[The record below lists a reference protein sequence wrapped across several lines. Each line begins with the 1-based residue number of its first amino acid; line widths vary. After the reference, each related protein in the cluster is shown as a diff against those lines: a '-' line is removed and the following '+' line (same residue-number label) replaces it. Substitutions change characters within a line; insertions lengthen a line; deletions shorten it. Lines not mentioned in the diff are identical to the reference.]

1 MKKTMLICGSDGFI
15 GNTALHY
22 FKDEYDITATI
33 FNRGTPRRPIVEG
46 VNYIAVDLRDEH
58 QVIELFERKQ
68 FDVVLQ
74 AAATTTGAKDVVERP
89 YVHVTDNSVMNSWI
103 FREAMRTKV
112 GHLLFP
118 SCTVMYQPK
127 EYPQSELDWS
137 PLDEIYPAYFGVG
150 NMKVFCEKM
159 CEFYSRIGETKF
171 TAFRHSNVYGPRD
184 KFDLDKCHVVPAFVN
199 KIINADD
206 ILEIWGKGRASRDI
220 VYIDD
225 LIDFISKC
233 IKNQKTKYELYN
245 CGGGQAYPILDLAK
259 IIMNIND
266 KDLQFKFDTTKPDI
280 PTTVILNCDK
290 AKIDLGWEPTTT
302 VEEGLRKTSEWYKKH
317 AR

>member
-1 MKKTMLICGSDGFI
+1 MKETMLICGADGFI
-15 GNTALHY
+15 GKTALEY
-22 FKDEYDITATI
+22 FKDRYNITAVLFNKDVSPRGTTEGVEYVSADLRVESEVIDLFEMKRYDI
-33 FNRGTPRRPIVEG
+33 
-46 VNYIAVDLRDEH
+46 
-58 QVIELFERKQ
+58 
-68 FDVVLQ
+68 VLQ
-74 AAATTTGAKDVVERP
+74 LAATTTGAKDVVERP

-127 EYPQSELDWS
+127 SHPQSESDWS

-159 CEFYSRIGETKF
+159 CDFYSRIGETKF

-199 KIINADD
+199 KVINADKV
-206 ILEIWGKGRASRDI
+206 LEIWGKGNASRDI
-220 VYIDD
+220 IYIDD
-225 LIDFISKC
+225 LVDFIDKC
-233 IKNQKTKYELYN
+233 IQNQESRYELYN
-245 CGGGQAYPILDLAK
+245 CGAGKAYPILELAK
-259 IIMNIND
+259 TIMILND
-266 KDLQFKFDTTKPDI
+266 KELEFKFDLTKPDI

-290 AKIDLGWEPTTT
+290 ARDELGWEPTTS
-302 VEEGLRKTSEWYKKH
+302 VIEGLRRTSDWYKNNVQ
-317 AR
+317 

>member
-1 MKKTMLICGSDGFI
+1 MKETMLICGADGFI
-15 GNTALHY
+15 GKTALEY
-22 FKDEYDITATI
+22 FKDRYSITAVLFNKDVSPRGTTEGVEYVSADLRVESEVIDLFEMKRYDI
-33 FNRGTPRRPIVEG
+33 
-46 VNYIAVDLRDEH
+46 
-58 QVIELFERKQ
+58 
-68 FDVVLQ
+68 VLQ
-74 AAATTTGAKDVVERP
+74 LAATTTGAKDVVERP

-127 EYPQSELDWS
+127 SHPQSESDWS

-159 CEFYSRIGETKF
+159 CDFYSRIGETKF

-199 KIINADD
+199 KVINADKV
-206 ILEIWGKGRASRDI
+206 LEIWGKGNASRDI

-225 LIDFISKC
+225 LVDFVDKC
-233 IKNQKTKYELYN
+233 IQNQEAKYELYN
-245 CGGGQAYPILDLAK
+245 CGAGKAYPILELAK
-259 IIMNIND
+259 TIMILND
-266 KDLQFKFDTTKPDI
+266 KELEFKFDLTKPDI

-290 AKIDLGWEPTTT
+290 ARDELGWEPTTS
-302 VEEGLRKTSEWYKKH
+302 VIEGLRRTSDWYKNNVQ
-317 AR
+317 

>member
-1 MKKTMLICGSDGFI
+1 MLICGADGLI
-15 GNTALHY
+15 GKSSLDY
-22 FKDEYDITATI
+22 FKDRYDITATL
-33 FNRGTPRRPIVEG
+33 FNKDAPQKG
-46 VNYIAVDLRDEH
+46 AVDGVEYISIDLRVESE
-58 QVIELFERKQ
+58 VIELFESKS

-74 AAATTTGAKDVVERP
+74 AAATTTGAKDVIERP

-127 EYPQSELDWS
+127 PHPQSETDWS

-159 CEFYSRIGETKF
+159 CDFYSRIGETKF
-171 TAFRHSNVYGPRD
+171 TAFRHSNVYGPYD

-199 KIINADD
+199 KVINADEV
-206 ILEIWGKGRASRDI
+206 LEIWGQGRASRDI
-220 VYIDD
+220 IYIDD
-225 LIDFISKC
+225 LIDFIDKC
-233 IKNQKTKYELYN
+233 IQNQEAKYELYN
-245 CGGGQAYPILDLAK
+245 CGAGQAYPILDLAK
-259 IIMNIND
+259 MIMTLNG
-266 KDLQFKFDTTKPDI
+266 KDLQFKFDLTKPDI

-290 AKIDLGWEPTTT
+290 AKSQLGWEPQTS
-302 VEEGLRKTSEWYKKH
+302 VEEGLSKTSEWYKNNVQ
-317 AR
+317 

>member
-1 MKKTMLICGSDGFI
+1 MKQKMLICGADGFI
-15 GNTALHY
+15 GKTALDY
-22 FKDEYDITATI
+22 FKDRYDITATL
-33 FNRGTPRRPIVEG
+33 FNKDVPQRGVVEG
-46 VNYIAVDLRDEH
+46 VEYVSIDLRVESE
-58 QVIELFERKQ
+58 VIDLFESKR

-127 EYPQSELDWS
+127 DHPQSEADWS

-150 NMKVFCEKM
+150 NMKMFCEKM
-159 CEFYSRIGETKF
+159 CDFYSRIGETKF
-171 TAFRHSNVYGPRD
+171 TAFRHSNVYGPYD

-199 KIINADD
+199 KVINADEV
-206 ILEIWGKGRASRDI
+206 LEIWGQGRASRDI
-220 VYIDD
+220 IYIDD
-225 LIDFISKC
+225 LIDFIDKC
-233 IKNQKTKYELYN
+233 IENQESKYELYN
-245 CGGGQAYPILDLAK
+245 CGAGQAYPILELAK
-259 IIMNIND
+259 TIMTLNG
-266 KDLQFKFDTTKPDI
+266 KDLEFKFDLTKPDI

-290 AKIDLGWEPTTT
+290 AKNDLGWEPKIS
-302 VEEGLRKTSEWYKKH
+302 VEEGLKRTSEWYINNV
-317 AR
+317 R

>member
-1 MKKTMLICGSDGFI
+1 MKQKMLICGADGFI
-15 GNTALHY
+15 GKTALDY
-22 FKDEYDITATI
+22 FKDRYDITATI
-33 FNRGTPRRPIVEG
+33 FNKDVPQRGVVEG
-46 VNYIAVDLRDEH
+46 VEYVSIDLRVESE
-58 QVIELFERKQ
+58 VIDLFESNG

-127 EYPQSELDWS
+127 DHPQSEADWS

-159 CEFYSRIGETKF
+159 CDFYSRIGETKF
-171 TAFRHSNVYGPRD
+171 TAFRHSNVYGPYD

-199 KIINADD
+199 KVINADEV
-206 ILEIWGKGRASRDI
+206 LEIWGQGRASRDI
-220 VYIDD
+220 IYIDD
-225 LIDFISKC
+225 LIDFIDKC
-233 IKNQKTKYELYN
+233 IENQESKYELYN
-245 CGGGQAYPILDLAK
+245 CGAGQAYPILELAK
-259 IIMNIND
+259 TIMTLNG
-266 KDLQFKFDTTKPDI
+266 KDLEFKFDLTKPDI

-290 AKIDLGWEPTTT
+290 AKNDLGWEPKIS
-302 VEEGLRKTSEWYKKH
+302 VEEGLKRTSEWYINNV
-317 AR
+317 R

>member
-1 MKKTMLICGSDGFI
+1 MKHKMLICGADGFI
-15 GNTALHY
+15 GKTALDY
-22 FKDEYDITATI
+22 FKDRYDITATL
-33 FNRGTPRRPIVEG
+33 FNKDIPQRGVVEG
-46 VNYIAVDLRDEH
+46 VEYVSIDLRVESE
-58 QVIELFERKQ
+58 VIDLFESKR

-127 EYPQSELDWS
+127 DHPQSEADWS

-159 CEFYSRIGETKF
+159 CDFYSRIGETKF
-171 TAFRHSNVYGPRD
+171 TAFRHSNVYGPYD

-199 KIINADD
+199 KVINADEV
-206 ILEIWGKGRASRDI
+206 LEIWGQGRASRDI
-220 VYIDD
+220 IYIDD
-225 LIDFISKC
+225 LIDFIDKC
-233 IKNQKTKYELYN
+233 IENQESKYELYN
-245 CGGGQAYPILDLAK
+245 CGAGQAYPILELAK
-259 IIMNIND
+259 TIMTLNG
-266 KDLQFKFDTTKPDI
+266 KDLEFKFDLTKPDI

-290 AKIDLGWEPTTT
+290 AKNDLGWEPKIS
-302 VEEGLRKTSEWYKKH
+302 VEEGLKRTSEWYINNV
-317 AR
+317 R

>member
-1 MKKTMLICGSDGFI
+1 MKPTMLICGADGLI
-15 GNTALHY
+15 GKSSLDY
-22 FKDEYDITATI
+22 FKDRYDITATL
-33 FNRGTPRRPIVEG
+33 FNKDAPQKG
-46 VNYIAVDLRDEH
+46 AVDGVEYISIDLRVESE
-58 QVIELFERKQ
+58 VIELFESKS

-74 AAATTTGAKDVVERP
+74 AAATTTGAKDVIERP

-127 EYPQSELDWS
+127 PHPQSETDWS

-159 CEFYSRIGETKF
+159 CDFYSRIGETKF
-171 TAFRHSNVYGPRD
+171 TAFRHSNVYGPYD

-199 KIINADD
+199 KVINADEV
-206 ILEIWGKGRASRDI
+206 LEIWGQGRASRDI
-220 VYIDD
+220 IYIDD
-225 LIDFISKC
+225 LIDFIDKC
-233 IKNQKTKYELYN
+233 IQNQEAKYELYN
-245 CGGGQAYPILDLAK
+245 CGAGQAYPILDLAK
-259 IIMNIND
+259 MIMTLNG
-266 KDLQFKFDTTKPDI
+266 KDLQFKFDLTKPDI

-290 AKIDLGWEPTTT
+290 AKSQLGWEPQTS
-302 VEEGLRKTSEWYKKH
+302 VEEGLSKTSEWYKNNVQ
-317 AR
+317 

>member
-1 MKKTMLICGSDGFI
+1 MKKTMLICGADGFI
-15 GNTALHY
+15 GKSALE
-22 FKDEYDITATI
+22 FFRDEYDITATL
-33 FNRGTPRRPIVEG
+33 FDREEPRKGRADKVEY
-46 VNYIAVDLRDEH
+46 VSVDLRNEN
-58 QVIELFERKQ
+58 QVIELFNRKKY
-68 FDVVLQ
+68 DVVLQ

-89 YVHVTDNSVMNSWI
+89 YVHVTDNTVMNAWI

-127 EYPQSELDWS
+127 ECAQTEKDWS

-150 NMKVFCEKM
+150 NMKVFSEKM
-159 CEFYSRIGETKF
+159 CDFYSRIGDTKF

-199 KIINADD
+199 KVTNAQDV
-206 ILEIWGKGRASRDI
+206 LEIWGQGKASRDI
-220 VYIDD
+220 IYIDD
-225 LIDFISKC
+225 LIDFIDRC

-245 CGGGQAYPILDLAK
+245 CGAGQAYPILELAK
-259 IIMNIND
+259 IIMKINNKTLD
-266 KDLQFKFDTTKPDI
+266 FNFDLTKPDI

-290 AKIDLGWEPTTT
+290 AKNELGWEPTTS
-302 VEEGLRKTSEWYKKH
+302 VEDGLRATCEWYKNNV
-317 AR
+317 R

>member
-1 MKKTMLICGSDGFI
+1 MKPTMLICGSDGLI
-15 GNTALHY
+15 GKSSLDY
-22 FKDEYDITATI
+22 FKDRYDITATL
-33 FNRGTPRRPIVEG
+33 FNKDAPLKGSVDGVE
-46 VNYIAVDLRDEH
+46 YISIDLRVESE
-58 QVIELFERKQ
+58 VIELFESKS

-74 AAATTTGAKDVVERP
+74 AAATTTGAKDVIERP

-127 EYPQSELDWS
+127 DKPQSEVDWS

-159 CEFYSRIGETKF
+159 CDFYSRIGETKF
-171 TAFRHSNVYGPRD
+171 TAFRHSNVYGPYD

-199 KIINADD
+199 KVINADEV
-206 ILEIWGKGRASRDI
+206 LEIWGEGRASRDI
-220 VYIDD
+220 IYIDD
-225 LIDFISKC
+225 LIDFIDKC
-233 IKNQKTKYELYN
+233 IQNQEAKYELYN
-245 CGGGQAYPILDLAK
+245 CGAGQAYPILELAK
-259 IIMNIND
+259 MIMTLNG
-266 KDLQFKFDTTKPDI
+266 KDLQFKFDLTKPDI

-290 AKIDLGWEPTTT
+290 AKSHLGWEPQTS
-302 VEEGLRKTSEWYKKH
+302 VEEGLSKTSEWYKNNVQ
-317 AR
+317 

>member
-1 MKKTMLICGSDGFI
+1 MKPTMLICGADGLI
-15 GNTALHY
+15 GKSSLDY
-22 FKDEYDITATI
+22 FKDRYDITATL
-33 FNRGTPRRPIVEG
+33 FNKDTPQKG
-46 VNYIAVDLRDEH
+46 AVDGVEYISIDLRVESE
-58 QVIELFERKQ
+58 VIELFESKS

-74 AAATTTGAKDVVERP
+74 AAATTTGAKDVIERP

-127 EYPQSELDWS
+127 PHPQSETDWS

-159 CEFYSRIGETKF
+159 CDFYSRIGETKF
-171 TAFRHSNVYGPRD
+171 TAFRHSNVYGPYD

-199 KIINADD
+199 KVINADEV
-206 ILEIWGKGRASRDI
+206 LEIWGQGRASRDI
-220 VYIDD
+220 IYIDD
-225 LIDFISKC
+225 LIDFIDKC
-233 IKNQKTKYELYN
+233 IQKQEAKYELYN
-245 CGGGQAYPILDLAK
+245 CGAGQAYPILDLAK
-259 IIMNIND
+259 MIMTLNG
-266 KDLQFKFDTTKPDI
+266 KDLQFKFDLTKPDI

-290 AKIDLGWEPTTT
+290 AKSQLGWEPQTS
-302 VEEGLRKTSEWYKKH
+302 VEEGLNKTSEWYKNNVQ
-317 AR
+317 

>member
-1 MKKTMLICGSDGFI
+1 MKQKMLICGADGFI
-15 GNTALHY
+15 GKTALDY
-22 FKDEYDITATI
+22 FKDRYDITATL
-33 FNRGTPRRPIVEG
+33 FNKDVPQRGVVEG
-46 VNYIAVDLRDEH
+46 VEYVSIDLRVESE
-58 QVIELFERKQ
+58 VIDLFESKR

-127 EYPQSELDWS
+127 DHPQSEADWS

-159 CEFYSRIGETKF
+159 CDFYSRIGETKF
-171 TAFRHSNVYGPRD
+171 TAFRHSNVYGPYD

-199 KIINADD
+199 KVINADEV
-206 ILEIWGKGRASRDI
+206 LEIWGQGRASRDI
-220 VYIDD
+220 IYIDD
-225 LIDFISKC
+225 LIDFIDKC
-233 IKNQKTKYELYN
+233 IENQESKYELYN
-245 CGGGQAYPILDLAK
+245 CGAGQAYPILELAK
-259 IIMNIND
+259 TIMTLNG
-266 KDLQFKFDTTKPDI
+266 KDLEFKFDLTKPDI

-290 AKIDLGWEPTTT
+290 AKNDLGWEPKTS
-302 VEEGLRKTSEWYKKH
+302 VEEGLKRTSEWYINNV
-317 AR
+317 R